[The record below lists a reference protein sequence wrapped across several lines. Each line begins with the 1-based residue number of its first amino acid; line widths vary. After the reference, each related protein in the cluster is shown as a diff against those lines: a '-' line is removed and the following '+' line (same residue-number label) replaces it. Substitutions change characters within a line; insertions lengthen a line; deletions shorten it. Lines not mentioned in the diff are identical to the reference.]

1 MKITK
6 KQLRRLVQEE
16 MKGIVQEQGPD
27 LRRLKIAAKKVALY
41 ARALQEAANSGD
53 LESAMNAIK
62 KLNQLVP
69 AAHREINIAKP

>member
-6 KQLRRLVQEE
+6 SQLKQIIKEE

-27 LRRLKIAAKKVALY
+27 LRRLKIAANKVAL
-41 ARALQEAANSGD
+41 RAEELQEAANSGD
-53 LESAMNAIK
+53 LESAMNAIN

>member
-1 MKITK
+1 MKITNEILK
-6 KQLRRLVQEE
+6 ELIKEE
-16 MKGIVQEQGPD
+16 LEGIVQEQGPD
-27 LRRLKIAAKKVALY
+27 LRRLKIAANKVALY
-41 ARALQEAANSGD
+41 AGALQEAANSGD